1 MDSRTITN
9 SGTTTTMASSAR
21 DRLSVI
27 QRHLSNRK
35 CDSSSGQFQCGT
47 FSASSSREEKGTEL
61 EKSSGPG
68 LSRSEICLQPASWR
82 ASGSDET
89 AKTDVTAPTV
99 PRKRQE
105 LLKWNGWG
113 YNDSKFIVHKDKD
126 YYVSFSG
133 NRYKIGS
140 LVLPHFSSW
149 VQDTLGV
156 NFDDCTP
163 PQPLPQPQDYPQPI
177 IQEEFLEGVKTLGIT
192 HSLEGEDRLFRAHG
206 HTLAEIFVLREGMFP
221 RIPDLVI
228 WPTNHGEVEKIV
240 ELACRLQVV
249 LIPFGGGTSVSGAL
263 ICPEEESR
271 MIVSLDTS
279 QMRRILW
286 VDEKNLTA
294 RIESGIIGQDLERQ
308 LKARGYVT
316 GHEPDS
322 YEFSSLGGWVATRA
336 SGMKKNIYGNIEDLV
351 VQVKAVTP
359 RGTVERY
366 TAGPRVSAGPDVQH
380 FILGSEGT
388 IGVITEVTLKVR
400 PVPQVQHYGS
410 IVFPNFT
417 MGVNCMR
424 EVALHRCQPASI
436 RLLDNE
442 QFKFGHA
449 LKPPTG
455 IMGLLTDGIKKMYL
469 TRIRGFDINTMCV
482 ATLLF
487 EGSEQEVAAQEKR
500 LYDIALN
507 NGGIPAGDANGQRG
521 YMLTFVIAYIRD
533 LGFDYGIVAESFET
547 SVPWDRVQTLCHN
560 VKHRI
565 KMECKERGIKH
576 TFVTCRV
583 TQTYDAGACV
593 YFYFAFN
600 YRGLSDPVHV
610 YETIEGNARNE
621 ILACGGSISHHHGVG
636 KIRRQFMNQTYSEP
650 SLGAL
655 KAIKKYF
662 DPDNVFANGNLL

>member
-1 MDSRTITN
+1 
-9 SGTTTTMASSAR
+9 MASSAR
-21 DRLSVI
+21 NRLSVI
-27 QRHLSNRK
+27 QRHLSANK
-35 CDSSSGQFQCGT
+35 CDSSSGQSECGT
-47 FSASSSREEKGTEL
+47 ISPSSSRAEKENETGKPL
-61 EKSSGPG
+61 G
-68 LSRSEICLQPASWR
+68 SEINLQPASWR
-82 ASGSDET
+82 PSAPE
-89 AKTDVTAPTV
+89 KTEHDVTAPTV

-113 YNDSKFIVHKDKD
+113 YNDSKFVVHKEKD

-140 LVLPHFSSW
+140 MVLPHFSSW
-149 VQDTLGV
+149 VRDTLGV
-156 NFDDCTP
+156 DFDDCTP
-163 PQPLPQPQDYPQPI
+163 PQPLPQPQDYPKPI
-177 IQEEFLEGVKTLGIT
+177 IADEFLEAVKDLGIT
-192 HSLEGEDRLFRAHG
+192 HSMDGEDRLFRAHG

-351 VQVKAVTP
+351 VQVKVVTP

-380 FILGSEGT
+380 FIMGSEGT
-388 IGVITEVTLKVR
+388 LGVITEVTLKIR

-424 EVALHRCQPASI
+424 EVAFHRCQPASI

-449 LKPPTG
+449 LKPPSG

-487 EGSEQEVAAQEKR
+487 EGSEQEVVAQEKR

-565 KMECKERGIKH
+565 KMDCKERGIKH

-636 KIRRQFMNQTYSEP
+636 KIRRQFMSQTYSEP